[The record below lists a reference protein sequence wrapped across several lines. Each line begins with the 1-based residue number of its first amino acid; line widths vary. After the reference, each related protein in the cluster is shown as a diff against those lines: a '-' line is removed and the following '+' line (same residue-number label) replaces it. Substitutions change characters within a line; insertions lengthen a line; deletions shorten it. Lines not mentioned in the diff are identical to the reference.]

1 MCRLCEIG
9 ASGPQGADEAL
20 MQKRAAAAAQQ
31 ITYIAVLSKG
41 FPTLSGDG
49 SQAGLRGTFS
59 RASQLT

>member
-1 MCRLCEIG
+1 
-9 ASGPQGADEAL
+9 